1 MPAYTGGMNR
11 HFAQIIPVLLLLA
24 ACAGTEKPMP
34 ATQAVVTGTA
44 TYRERLMLPPEAELT
59 ATLEDVSLADA
70 PSVTLGEVRMKTDH
84 APPYAFSIPYDPAKI
99 QAQNV
104 YAVRVQITLDG
115 KLLMVSDTHTP
126 VLTRGAPDRAELMLK
141 MLPPSQP

>member
-1 MPAYTGGMNR
+1 MNLNVR
-11 HFAQIIPVLLLLA
+11 HTLSLSVLLLLLA
-24 ACAGTEKPMP
+24 ACAGAEKPMP
-34 ATQAVVTGTA
+34 ESRAVITGSA
-44 TYRERLMLPPEAELT
+44 TYRERLMLPPDAELT

-99 QAQNV
+99 EAQNL

-126 VLTRGAPDRAELMLK
+126 VLTRGAPDSAELVLK